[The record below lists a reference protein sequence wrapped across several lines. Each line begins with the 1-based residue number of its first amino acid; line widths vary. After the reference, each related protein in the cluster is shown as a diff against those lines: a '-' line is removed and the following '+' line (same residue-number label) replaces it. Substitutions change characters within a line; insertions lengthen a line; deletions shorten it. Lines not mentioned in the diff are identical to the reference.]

1 MRLHDRYF
9 FRELLTPLAFCL
21 GGFLIFWISFFFFS
35 EMSEMQERKLL
46 PHEIAEYALA
56 MSPGFFVVAFPIILL
71 LALLYA
77 LTQHARYQEITA
89 LRAAGVSLWRL
100 CAPYFV
106 VGLLAS
112 GFYFFLNEIIA
123 PFCDDWSEQILT
135 RHVQKAGDFLVK
147 TKFSNTGF
155 RSARG
160 TRLWQIGEYNSLT
173 TEMINPNV
181 TWTLPAGAWRELK
194 ADRAVRTNNVWIF
207 FNAQFFAQTNSQGN
221 LAPDFSTNEIAMPEF
236 TETPKQ
242 ILREIK
248 FSNAQNFLGTR
259 SADISLRELWP
270 YLRQNPDLSGSE
282 AHKYWTKFYG
292 RLAAPWICLV
302 VVLIA
307 IPFGAAPGRRNL
319 FFGVAGSIFIGFT
332 YFVTQAIFFA
342 LGTNGVLPAWIAAWL
357 PNFFFAAVG
366 IILTLRIK

>member
-21 GGFLIFWISFFFFS
+21 GGFLVFWISFFFFN
-35 EMSEMQERKLL
+35 EMSEMQDRQLRL
-46 PHEIAEYALA
+46 FEIGEYALA
-56 MSPGFFVVAFPIILL
+56 TLPGFFVVALPITLL
-71 LALLYA
+71 LSLLYA
-77 LTQHARYQEITA
+77 LTQHSRYQEITA

-106 VGLLAS
+106 IGLLAT
-112 GFYFFLNEIIA
+112 GFYFFLNEIVT
-123 PFCDDWSEQILT
+123 PFCDNWSEQILT
-135 RHVQKAGDFLVK
+135 RHVQKPGDFVAQ
-147 TKFSNTGF
+147 TKFSKTGF
-155 RSARG
+155 RSAHG

-181 TWTLPAGAWRELK
+181 TWTLPDGSWRALK
-194 ADRAVRTNNVWIF
+194 ADRAVHTNGVWIF
-207 FNAQFFAQTNSQGN
+207 FGAQLFLQANPQAN
-221 LAPDFSTNEIAMPEF
+221 LTPDFSTNEIVLPEF

-248 FSNAQNFLGTR
+248 FSNAQGFLGTR

-270 YLRQNPDLSGSE
+270 YLRQNPDLTGSE
-282 AHKYWTKFYG
+282 AHRLWTKFYG

-342 LGTNGVLPAWIAAWL
+342 LGTNGILPALIAAWL
-357 PNFFFAAVG
+357 PNLFFAAVG
-366 IILTLRIK
+366 IFLTLRIK